1 MVKRNKGLEIM
12 QKLIRWLWW
21 AAFLLSIALT
31 LASFPGYFL
40 KFQDLDPSSGFTIV
54 QQAAT
59 WSGMLASIGSAI
71 LCLVLAWLVFR
82 RRPNESIAI
91 FLSFYLLAYSV
102 FIVGPLEY
110 FLAYWSPQ
118 SIELVLMLQSIL
130 FSPAACFLLLVFP
143 NGRFTPRWTRWLVV
157 LSFFLTLSLLLILT
171 MDEWVR
177 MTTTRARIGFAVIGI
192 LTMIALGVQLYRYR
206 RIYTLVERQQTKWV
220 LIGLSATIL
229 ISGIL
234 AIPYYYLLNLPP
246 GTPLPWWEALGS
258 AGWWLT
264 MMILPVSLAIAI
276 LRYRLF
282 DIDVIIRRTLVY
294 SALTATL
301 ALIFFGMVTLLQ
313 LLFVTVIGHQ
323 SAASVVIT
331 TLVIAALFTPL
342 RRRIQND
349 IDRRFYRK
357 KYDADKVVAA
367 FGASLRQEVDLDDL
381 QNQIVAVVEE
391 TLQPERVSL
400 WLVKQK

>member
-1 MVKRNKGLEIM
+1 M

-21 AAFLLSIALT
+21 AAFLSSIALT
-31 LASFPGYFL
+31 LASFPGYWL
-40 KFQDLDPSSGFTIV
+40 KFQNPDPSSVFTTV
-54 QQAAT
+54 QQAIT
-59 WSGMLASIGSAI
+59 GSGTLASVSSAI
-71 LCLVLAWLVFR
+71 LCLVLAWLVYR
-82 RRPNESIAI
+82 KRPDESIAI
-91 FLSFYLLAYSV
+91 FLSFFLLSYAI
-102 FIVGPLEY
+102 FMVGPLEY
-110 FLAYWSPQ
+110 FMAYWSPQ
-118 SIELVLMLQSIL
+118 SVELVLMLQGIL
-130 FSPAACFLLLVFP
+130 FSPVACWLLLVFP
-143 NGRFTPRWTRWLVV
+143 NGRFIPRWTRWLVV

-177 MTTTRARIGFAVIGI
+177 MTTTRAQIGFATLGA
-192 LTMIALGVQLYRYR
+192 LGMLSLGVQLYRYR
-206 RIYTLVERQQTKWV
+206 RIYSLVERQQTKWV
-220 LIGLSATIL
+220 LIGIAATIL

-246 GTPLPWWEALGS
+246 GTPLPWWEPLGS

-264 MMILPVSLAIAI
+264 MMIIPVSLAIAI

-301 ALIFFGMVTLLQ
+301 ALIFFGTVTLLQ
-313 LLFVTVIGHQ
+313 LLFVTVSGHQ

-349 IDRRFYRK
+349 IDRRFFRK
-357 KYDADKVVAA
+357 KYDAEKVVAA
-367 FGASLRQEVDLDDL
+367 FGASLREEVDLDDL
-381 QNQIVAVVEE
+381 QAQVVAVVQE
-391 TLQPERVSL
+391 TLQPEMVSL
-400 WLVKQK
+400 WLRNPEKRG